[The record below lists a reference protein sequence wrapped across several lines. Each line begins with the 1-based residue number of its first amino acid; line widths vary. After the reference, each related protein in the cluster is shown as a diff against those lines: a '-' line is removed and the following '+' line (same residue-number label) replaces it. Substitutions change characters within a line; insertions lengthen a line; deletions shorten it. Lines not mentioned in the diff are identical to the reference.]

1 MPGFEGNSILGL
13 EARLRGAFV
22 HRADSLPRTLFV
34 AAANKT
40 IASSTTETSLFGTG
54 VGSLTLPAT
63 AVEALPVTTRP
74 FWYFGKTIR
83 LTMMGVWGQTNASPT
98 RTVIVYYGATVLCTI
113 ALPVFAT
120 AVTNPKGWSLEVI
133 MTCRA
138 TGASGTINSR
148 GWITLTGDAGADSRQ
163 YELGAG
169 TVTIDTT
176 SSNALDLTWT
186 WGTNNASNTITS
198 TIAVV
203 EALN

>member
-22 HRADSLPRTLFV
+22 HRADNLPRTLFV

-40 IASSTTETSLFGTG
+40 VANTTTETSIVGTG
-54 VGSLTLPAT
+54 IGSLTLPAT
-63 AVEALPVTTRP
+63 AVEALPVTTTP

-83 LTMMGVWGQTNASPT
+83 MTMMGVWSQTGASPT
-98 RTVIVYYGATVLCTI
+98 RTATLYYGSTALCTI

-120 AVTNPKGWSLEVI
+120 AVTGRGWSLAII

-138 TGASGTINSR
+138 TGASGAVNCR

-176 SSNALDLTWT
+176 SSNALDLKWT
-186 WGTNNASNTITS
+186 WGTADASNTITA
-198 TIAVV
+198 TIGVI